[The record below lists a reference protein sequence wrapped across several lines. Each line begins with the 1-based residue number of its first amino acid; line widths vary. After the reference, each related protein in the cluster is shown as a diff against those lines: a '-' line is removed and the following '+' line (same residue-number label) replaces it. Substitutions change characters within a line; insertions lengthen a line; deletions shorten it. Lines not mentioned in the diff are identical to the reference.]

1 IALLIARDGP
11 FPFPNTKFR
20 LREALRAFTARPV
33 LLTSLGYFGHMWE
46 LYAMWS
52 WLSIFFSSV
61 LFTKDD
67 SAASQL
73 GSLVTFIVIG
83 IGAIGCWAAG
93 KLAERIGSAQTA
105 MVSMVFSGC

>member
-1 IALLIARDGP
+1 AISTWFRISRATAVAILIGALTLGSASPHLVASLGGLDWRFVVVVTSILSGVGGLIALLIARDGP

-52 WLSIFFSSV
+52 
-61 LFTKDD
+61 
-67 SAASQL
+67 
-73 GSLVTFIVIG
+73 
-83 IGAIGCWAAG
+83 
-93 KLAERIGSAQTA
+93 
-105 MVSMVFSGC
+105 